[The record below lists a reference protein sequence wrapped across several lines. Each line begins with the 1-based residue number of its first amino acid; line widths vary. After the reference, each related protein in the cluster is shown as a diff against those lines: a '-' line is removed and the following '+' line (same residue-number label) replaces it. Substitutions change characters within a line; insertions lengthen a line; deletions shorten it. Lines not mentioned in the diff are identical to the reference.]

1 MFPYR
6 LRLDLSRLTLFR
18 IDYLARIGL
27 TIGFLQCRPALG
39 RRSLKSVLAEGA
51 AGLFI

>member
-6 LRLDLSRLTLFR
+6 LLKDLSRLTLFR

-27 TIGFLQCRPALG
+27 TIGFC
-39 RRSLKSVLAEGA
+39 S
-51 AGLFI
+51 AGLFVADGP